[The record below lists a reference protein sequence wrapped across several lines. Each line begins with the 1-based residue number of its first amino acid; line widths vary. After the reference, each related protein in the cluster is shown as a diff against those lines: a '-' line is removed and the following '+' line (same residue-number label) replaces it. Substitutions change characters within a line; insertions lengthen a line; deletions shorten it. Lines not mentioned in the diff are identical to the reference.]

1 MPECDT
7 SMFDTLLGGVLAILG
22 GWGAAW
28 YAARKARENRMNEI
42 VAERKVSANAEAY
55 SHVKEIQ
62 SLFLQSSPEDTLK
75 CIMDREAWF
84 FSTRL
89 FLPGEFPAK
98 WLAVRNDLHKYVR
111 WQLDQSKTVEEK
123 TKLDEKISGALAE
136 AIDEI
141 YKDMKLNRIVLDK
154 KNA

>member
-1 MPECDT
+1 MW
-7 SMFDTLLGGVLAILG
+7 DTLLGGLLAILG

-28 YAARKARENRMNEI
+28 YAAKNARENRMKEI

-62 SLFLQSSPEDTLK
+62 RQFVQSSPEDTLK
-75 CIMDREAWF
+75 CMIDCEAWF

-98 WLAVRNDLHKYVR
+98 WLAIRNDLQKFIR
-111 WQLDQSKTVEEK
+111 WRQDPSKTVDQK
-123 TKLDEKISGALAE
+123 FALSKNISSTLTE

-141 YKDMKLNRIVLDK
+141 YKDMKLSRIALDNK
-154 KNA
+154 DA

>member
-1 MPECDT
+1 MW
-7 SMFDTLLGGVLAILG
+7 DTLLGGLLAIFG

-28 YAARKARENRMNEI
+28 YAAKNARENRMNEI

-55 SHVKEIQ
+55 SYVKEIQ
-62 SLFLQSSPEDTLK
+62 SLFSQSSPEHTLDSM
-75 CIMDREAWF
+75 MDREAWF
-84 FSTRL
+84 FNTRL

-98 WLAVRNDLHKYVR
+98 WLAVRTDLQKCIR
-111 WQLDQSKTVEEK
+111 WQVDQSKTLEEK
-123 TKLDEKISGALAE
+123 TKLSERISSTLTE

>member
-1 MPECDT
+1 MW
-7 SMFDTLLGGVLAILG
+7 DTLLGGLLAILG

-28 YAARKARENRMNEI
+28 YAARNARENRMNEI

-55 SHVKEIQ
+55 SNVKEIQ
-62 SLFLQSSPEDTLK
+62 SRFVQSSPEDTLRRM
-75 CIMDREAWF
+75 MDYEAWF

-98 WLAVRNDLHKYVR
+98 WLAVRNDLQKIAR
-111 WQLDQSKTVEEK
+111 WQQDQSKTLIEK
-123 TKLDEKISGALAE
+123 TQLSENISSTLTE

-154 KNA
+154 KHA